1 VRVLQDAAGAV
12 ESGQERG
19 PAPGALPPV
28 QPLARGERDGPLAE
42 MLGTEQFATDGSGE
56 QVLAGAG
63 TAGEQA
69 GSEPARLERSDG
81 ADLE

>member
-1 VRVLQDAAGAV
+1 
-12 ESGQERG
+12 
-19 PAPGALPPV
+19 
-28 QPLARGERDGPLAE
+28 
-42 MLGTEQFATDGSGE
+42 MLRTEQFATDGSGE

-63 TAGEQA
+63 TAGDQA